1 MLTLKI
7 LVLQLAAAGGTF
19 PIETVTKGFRWLNH
33 FLPMTYTINLFKE
46 CLVSIEGGLFAKNLV
61 IVISILL
68 VFFIINFVQDKQREK
83 RAK

>member
-1 MLTLKI
+1 
-7 LVLQLAAAGGTF
+7 
-19 PIETVTKGFRWLNH
+19 
-33 FLPMTYTINLFKE
+33 MTYTINLFKE